1 MNNINLLIS
10 INYSFLVICYFLN
23 VQKKKKRIVENA
35 LLYQILYRISVY
47 NFDSLSYNNSRLFSL
62 LLYRPNHNGT
72 VMCLTFSRH
81 LLLSAL
87 GQCRSYSFSFSFLFL
102 YLLSMIYIY
111 IFFVLGTL
119 HDICNI
125 KFKWYFGIFS

>member
-23 VQKKKKRIVENA
+23 VQKKKRIIENA

-47 NFDSLSYNNSRLFSL
+47 NFDSLSYNNSPLFSL

-125 KFKWYFGIFS
+125 KFKWYLGIFS